1 MQDIFDSPDG
11 FQQAAS
17 EQGVLRPKP
26 EEDLETVGIK
36 RHKAAGIRAQILGRE
51 TRAGVQ
57 NLIGLTTFISVP
69 MMRYLVLIVRL

>member
-1 MQDIFDSPDG
+1 MFDSPDG

-26 EEDLETVGIK
+26 GEDLETVCIK

-57 NLIGLTTFISVP
+57 NLIGLTTFISVL
-69 MMRYLVLIVRL
+69 MKRYPIRVVGL